1 MGPVQET
8 LTRTTLEPADLDVG
22 LAGDTDVFDAAFRL
36 VHDQYTWRGYMAP
49 SPSRRRLSVH
59 HALPTTKVFVARRDR
74 VVGTVTLVGDSLFGL
89 PMDDLYRQEISTL
102 RAQGRRIAEVSALA
116 TAAESRRTGITV
128 LLHLMR
134 ALITYAVKLAAL
146 DDLCI
151 TVNPR
156 HVAFYRSCMRF
167 ETIGGERAYGK
178 VNGAP
183 AVALRLNLEVARA
196 IEAAVHRGDER
207 EPIYQFLCA
216 QANQARVLTRLW
228 ENLASARFRRP
239 QFIEFFGDG
248 MLLSELP
255 PAMRARVE
263 GFFAP
268 VAAERPCEVDVVRA
282 ATTHDDTRRPELRLA
297 YA

>member
-1 MGPVQET
+1 MGPVNHET
-8 LTRTTLEPADLDVG
+8 PTGTALEPADLDVG
-22 LAGDTDVFDAAFRL
+22 LASDTDVFDAAFRL

-49 SPSRRRLSVH
+49 SPSGRRLSVH
-59 HALPTTKVFVARRDR
+59 HALPTTKVFVARRDDR
-74 VVGTVTLVGDSLFGL
+74 VIGTVTLVGDSLFGL
-89 PMDDLYRQEISTL
+89 PMDDLYRHEISTL

-156 HVAFYRSCMRF
+156 HVEFYRSCMRF
-167 ETIGGERAYGK
+167 ETIGGERAYSK

-196 IEAAVHRGDER
+196 IEASVHRGDER

-216 QANQARVLTRLW
+216 HANQAHVLARLW

-248 MLLSELP
+248 MLLGELS

-268 VAAERPCEVDVVRA
+268 VAAERPCEIDIVRA
-282 ATTHDDTRRPELRLA
+282 GTHYDPRPQLRLA